1 MSVIRLNL
9 LMNNGFGAIVLIAKT
24 LAGGVRRAPRRW
36 SAPVVVSVTI
46 LCMAHA
52 PAATADSDLAP
63 GLRTALAAARQ
74 STSCPALRSDPIV
87 ERVAEIANRSTDDY
101 VDNAATEQPID
112 DPKPGLKTLG
122 YGGTQ
127 AALLRAAAPFEAD
140 AIKYTLLEGLVRMDK
155 TPFAISNCGY
165 TDYGASVLYNESRG
179 YYLTAIVLAGP

>member
-1 MSVIRLNL
+1 MLVVTLSV
-9 LMNNGFGAIVLIAKT
+9 AVLCT
-24 LAGGVRRAPRRW
+24 
-36 SAPVVVSVTI
+36 
-46 LCMAHA
+46 AHT
-52 PAATADSDLAP
+52 PAAGADPDPAA
-63 GLRTALAAARQ
+63 GLRDALAAARQ

-101 VDNAATEQPID
+101 VDNVAIEEPID

-127 AALLRAAAPFEAD
+127 AALLRTAAPSEAD
-140 AIKYTLLEGLVRMDK
+140 AIKYTLLEGLVGLDK

-165 TDYGASVLYNESRG
+165 TDYGASMLYNETRG